1 MVYTSLRRATLLA
14 SIAFIPFQT
23 ALAQDAQ
30 GSQKPVTDGPVADP
44 ADPILTDTIVVSA
57 MRQDRATRLSQDNL
71 AMPEQI
77 ALPADATAIAA
88 RVPGGAFFGNGA
100 LSGQLSYRGLAGQ
113 RVLGRVN
120 GQRFATGGP
129 NAMDPP
135 FHYAPSVLVE
145 RIDVARGVAP
155 VAQGPSLAGAV
166 NAQLFETSFS
176 DSESWSP
183 DLRFTSQYRSV
194 DNSYAVGGMAGISNE
209 NWRFGVIAS
218 REEGDDYE
226 FPGGTAVGTSF
237 ERNLYGAHAGFQT
250 GSGELFLEYRRSET
264 DPTGNPPFFLDIVFF
279 DTDFL
284 QGGFRGEIADDVHL
298 SVRAGH
304 VAIRHLMDNQT
315 TRNPVAAPNRA
326 RATFAD
332 ADTSTAELAVR
343 FGKANSYIQIGA
355 DTELTD
361 KFVTITNPFND
372 AFFLES
378 QPNVQ
383 AERIG
388 AFAQWRGGVARI
400 EFELGARIDSTSQS
414 SGAPQLGD
422 AVPMGPRLL
431 AANFSAADRDTRQT
445 TFDTIL
451 RTWLPLGAIT
461 PRVTLARK
469 ERVASLLER
478 FGWLPTEASFGL
490 SDGNIYVGNLKLSP
504 ETAWIAEAGVDFE
517 TDTLSLRPTV
527 FYRRVDNF
535 IQGVPFDDTIGI
547 IDSPVEMIA
556 SMNGDPTPLRF
567 DNVDAELFGADLD
580 FALRPVARIE
590 VSGTASFVRGT
601 RRDADD
607 NLYRIPPANLRV
619 SAVYQA
625 DSFSFGAEL
634 FAAADQNDVS
644 AFNGEERANSY
655 AIVGLFARY
664 GLTEGLAIE
673 AGIENLLDTFYQ
685 PHLAGRNRFG
695 ASDVTLFDRL
705 PGPGRGVWA
714 RVTGC
719 F

>member
-1 MVYTSLRRATLLA
+1 MAFNMLGRAILLA
-14 SIAFIPFQT
+14 SFSFIPLNT
-23 ALAQDAQ
+23 VLAQDPAEREK
-30 GSQKPVTDGPVADP
+30 SDRTD

-57 MRQDRATRLSQDNL
+57 VRPDRAERIGTDEL

-155 VAQGPSLAGAV
+155 VSQGPSLAGAV
-166 NAQLFETSFS
+166 NAQLLETDFADGS
-176 DSESWSP
+176 DWST

-194 DNSYAVGGMAGISNE
+194 DNSYAVGGMAGLSNE
-209 NWRFGVIAS
+209 NWRIGVIAS
-218 REEGDDYE
+218 REEGEDYE
-226 FPGGTAVGTSF
+226 FPGGIAVGTSF
-237 ERNLYGAHAGFQT
+237 ERNLYGAHAGFRT
-250 GSGELFLEYRRSET
+250 GNGELFLEYRRSET

-279 DTDFL
+279 DTDFV
-284 QGGFRGEIADDVHL
+284 QGGFRGEIADDVQL
-298 SVRAGH
+298 TLRLGH

-315 TRNPVAAPNRA
+315 TRDPVAPPNRA

-332 ADTSTAELAVR
+332 ADTSTAELAMR
-343 FGKANSYIQIGA
+343 FGETGSYLQIGA
-355 DTELTD
+355 DAELTD

-383 AERIG
+383 AERVG
-388 AFAQWRGGVARI
+388 AFAQWRNQIGRV
-400 EFELGARIDSTSQS
+400 EFELGARVDSTTQS
-414 SGAPQLGD
+414 AGAPQVGA
-422 AVPMGPRLL
+422 AVPMGPRGL
-431 AANFSAADRDTRQT
+431 AAAFAAADRETRQT
-445 TFDTIL
+445 TLDAVL
-451 RTWLPLGAIT
+451 RTWLPLGDIT
-461 PRVTLARK
+461 PRMTLARK
-469 ERVASLLER
+469 QRVASLLER

-490 SDGNIYVGNLKLSP
+490 ADGNIYVGSLDLEP
-504 ETAWIAEAGVDFE
+504 ETAWIAEIGFDLD
-517 TDTLSLRPTV
+517 TDAFSLRPTA
-527 FYRRVDNF
+527 FYRRVDDF
-535 IQGVPFDDTIGI
+535 IQGVPFDDTIGV

-556 SMNGDPTPLRF
+556 SMNGDSTPLRF
-567 DNVDAELFGADLD
+567 GNVDAELFGVDLD
-580 FALRPVARIE
+580 FALRPVDRIE
-590 VSGTASFVRGT
+590 LSGTASFVRGK

-607 NLYRIPPANLRV
+607 NLYRIPPANLRL
-619 SAVYQA
+619 SAAYRG
-625 DSFSFGAEL
+625 DGFSLGAEV
-634 FAAADQNDVS
+634 FAAADQNKVS
-644 AFNGEERANSY
+644 AFNGEDPSTSF

-664 GLTEGLAIE
+664 GLAEGFAIE
-673 AGIENLLDTFYQ
+673 AGVENLFDEFYQ
-685 PHLAGRNRFG
+685 PHLAGRSRFE
-695 ASDVTLFDRL
+695 ASDVPLFERL
-705 PGPGRGVWA
+705 PGPGRGLWA
-714 RVTGC
+714 RLTGR